1 VYMDSDKIKIEL
13 FRFIDALPVVRLNDL
28 YEMLLSQKD
37 DVEVIGNKLS
47 DWQQRDIN
55 AGIKDLDEGR
65 KMDFDQF
72 IATL

>member
-13 FRFIDALPVVRLNDL
+13 FRFIDALPVERLNDL

-55 AGIKDLDEGR
+55 AGIKDLAEGR